1 MLAAATPVI
10 AQAQTAAVQF
20 RVPAGPLQT
29 ALPLFAAQSGEQILY
44 STDLVAGRQSPGVT
58 GSLNTDRALT
68 TLLEGTGLRARR
80 TSPNS
85 QDSLLPR

>member
-1 MLAAATPVI
+1 MRIGPCSTALGVLMLAAATPVI

-44 STDLVAGRQSPGVT
+44 STDLVAGRQSPGVN
-58 GSLNTDRALT
+58 GALGTDQALT
-68 TLLEGTGLRARR
+68 ALLL
-80 TSPNS
+80 
-85 QDSLLPR
+85 SLIHI